1 MCSAAANGV
10 VLSNGINL
18 LLHHTSRKATRIQQ
32 LFAPREIALR
42 TGGHDGGPNGN
53 RVRTLRLSTR
63 KQIVLAGVAG
73 ALALGWAGSLGA
85 LATSRAETEQHQ
97 ALLAAREAAVTGEA
111 AQIAKWRA
119 EMDKVASDLAQRQEL
134 LETVAGMLP
143 ADAIADQEA
152 AAAARHEEASGRA
165 QRIGAALPQGAALLR
180 LEQRQLALAA
190 RLTHYAETRADRAEG
205 AIRALG
211 VDPRVVRGGEKLAMG
226 GPLEAFSS
234 SADGALTA
242 RFERLGTS
250 LTRMAELERSMTR
263 VPQVMPVAG
272 ARFSSSFGYRRDPFH
287 GTAALHAGLDFAA
300 PMGSPVLATADG
312 RVTFVGTKGGY
323 GRTVEITH
331 GNGLMT
337 RYGHLSGWKAK
348 VGDRVQAGD
357 QVGMLGSTGRS
368 TGPHLH
374 FEVRVHGRAVNPM
387 PFLQNAPALLADV
400 RGG

>member
-1 MCSAAANGV
+1 M
-10 VLSNGINL
+10 LQ
-18 LLHHTSRKATRIQQ
+18 HTSRKAPRIQH
-32 LFAPREIALR
+32 LFAPREVTFR
-42 TGGHDGGPNGN
+42 TGAPDAGK
-53 RVRTLRLSTR
+53 VRTLRLSTR
-63 KQIVLAGVAG
+63 KQVVLAGVTG
-73 ALALGWAGSLGA
+73 ALALGWLGSLAA
-85 LATSRAETEQHQ
+85 LATSRIETEQHQ
-97 ALLAAREAAVTGEA
+97 ARLADREAAVTDDA
-111 AQIAKWRA
+111 TQVARWRA
-119 EMDKVASDLAQRQEL
+119 EMDRVAQDLQQRQEL

-143 ADAIADQEA
+143 ADAVADQEA
-152 AAAARHEEASGRA
+152 ASAGRVDEASGRA
-165 QRIGAALPQGAALLR
+165 QRVGAALPEGAALLR

-190 RLTHYAETRADRAEG
+190 RLTRYAETRADRAES

-211 VDPRVVRGGEKLAMG
+211 VDPRTVRASLSRDDQLAMG
-226 GPLEAFSS
+226 GPLESFSS
-234 SADGALTA
+234 SADGALSA

-300 PMGSPVLATADG
+300 PQGSPVLATANG
-312 RVTFVGTKGGY
+312 RVSFVGTKGGY

-348 VGDRVQAGD
+348 VGDRVAAGD

-374 FEVRVHGRAVNPM
+374 FEVRVHGRAVNPL
-387 PFLQNAPALLADV
+387 PFLQHAPTLLAGV
-400 RGG
+400 RED

>member
-1 MCSAAANGV
+1 M
-10 VLSNGINL
+10 
-18 LLHHTSRKATRIQQ
+18 LHHTSRKATRIQH
-32 LFAPREIALR
+32 LFAPREIVLR
-42 TGGHDGGPNGN
+42 TGGRDGGGI
-53 RVRTLRLSTR
+53 RTLRLSTR
-63 KQIVLAGVAG
+63 KQIILAGVAG
-73 ALALGWAGSLGA
+73 ALALGWAGSLAA
-85 LATSRAETEQHQ
+85 LATSRVEIAQHQ
-97 ALLAAREAAVTGEA
+97 AGLAAREATVTGEA
-111 AQIAKWRA
+111 AQIARWRA
-119 EMDKVASDLAQRQEL
+119 EMDKVAGDLAQRQEL

-152 AAAARHEEASGRA
+152 AAAARPEEASSRT
-165 QRIGAALPQGAALLR
+165 QRVSAALPQGAALLR

-190 RLTHYAETRADRAEG
+190 RLTRYAETRADRAEG

-211 VDPRVVRGGEKLAMG
+211 VDPRVVRANLNKDERQAMG
-226 GPLEAFSS
+226 GPLEAFASG
-234 SADGALTA
+234 ADGELTA
-242 RFERLGTS
+242 RFERLGSS

-300 PMGSPVLATADG
+300 PMGSPVLATAGG
-312 RVTFVGTKGGY
+312 RVSFVGTKGGY

-348 VGDRVQAGD
+348 VGDRVRAGD

-387 PFLQNAPALLADV
+387 PFLQNAPALLAGV
-400 RGG
+400 REG